1 MLLAVIADLHANL
14 AALEA
19 VLNEIKIIKPDLILC
34 LGDIV
39 GYNAEPADTIELLKD
54 TTTYV
59 VAGNHDVDTISQNP
73 KPGTNTEAQLV
84 LRWTKE
90 NLSTEHL
97 SYLANLP
104 NKIIYSNEFIGVHG
118 CYLNDTH
125 INGYVT
131 GSMLE
136 YNLNAILSKSTWPT
150 IAFCGHTH
158 VALAGWLE
166 HETCIEKTIKEPVI
180 WPKHAKAILINPGS
194 VGQPRDEDCRASFA
208 LVDTVKRQITVKR
221 VSYDIERTIDAIKKA
236 NLPSRLADRLRE
248 GR

>member
-19 VLNEIKIIKPDLILC
+19 VLGEIKTIKPDILLC

-39 GYNAEPADTIELLKD
+39 GYNAEPTTTIDLLKD
-54 TTTYV
+54 NTTYV
-59 VAGNHDVDTISQNP
+59 VMGNHDFDTVTQTP
-73 KPGTNTEAQLV
+73 RPGTNREAQLV
-84 LRWTKE
+84 LQWTKE
-90 NLSTEHL
+90 NLSTEHV
-97 SYLANLP
+97 SYLSNLP
-104 NKIIYSNEFIGVHG
+104 NKFIYPNEFIGVHG

-136 YNLNAILSKSTWPT
+136 YNLKTIVKSDWPT
-150 IAFCGHTH
+150 LAFCGHTH
-158 VALAGWLE
+158 VPLAGWLE
-166 HETCIEKTIKEPVI
+166 YETCIENQIKETVI

-208 LVDTVKRQITVKR
+208 LVDTVKRKITVKR
-221 VSYDIERTIDAIKKA
+221 VSYDIERTIAAIKKA
-236 NLPSRLADRLRE
+236 NLPTKLADRLRE